1 MRKTFFIS
9 NVWLVQRNP
18 IFELGLEFKG
28 FPSQADQLFD
38 PMSGEFKCTFCG
50 SSVEE
55 DESAMPKKES
65 RQMLATFN
73 EQVRYTKCQNKAGF
87 IYIFFYFPNRY
98 YDHCMI
104 TKVCLVLGKPFLDK
118 RYSS

>member
-1 MRKTFFIS
+1 MVIFQCVACTTELIRG
-9 NVWLVQRNP
+9 VVYLHP

-73 EQVRYTKCQNKAGF
+73 EQVRYTKCQIK
-87 IYIFFYFPNRY
+87 
-98 YDHCMI
+98 
-104 TKVCLVLGKPFLDK
+104 LVLHIYCFTFLIDILITA
-118 RYSS
+118 